1 MRLKERILH
10 ESLKLFSLKG
20 FNATSI
26 QDILEAAGT
35 SKGGLYNH
43 FKSKEDLFMQSL
55 DEARKIWRD
64 QNLMGLDRI
73 RNPIDKIIKLLENFR
88 DLYLK
93 DAKNFPGGCVFITFA
108 VELSDHHPH
117 LAQEVGKGFDGLKR
131 MIKRL
136 LEEGKASDRL
146 KMEVDSVRVTEILFL
161 GILGASITY
170 LMDKSSENLQTSM
183 GALIEFIEN
192 LKS

>member
-1 MRLKERILH
+1 MYRKEQIIH

-20 FNATSI
+20 FQATSI
-26 QDILEAAGT
+26 QDILEKAGI

-43 FKSKEDLFMQSL
+43 FKSKEDLFMQVL
-55 DEARKIWRD
+55 DKARKIWRD
-64 QNLMGLDRI
+64 RNLRGLDQI
-73 RNPIDKIIKLLENFR
+73 ENPIDKIICFLRNFQE
-88 DLYLK
+88 LYLK
-93 DAKNFPGGCVFITFA
+93 DTDNFPGGCVFLTFA

-136 LEEGKASDRL
+136 LEEGKASGSL
-146 KMEVDSVRVTEILFL
+146 KLEVDCACVTEILFL

-170 LMDKSSENLQTSM
+170 IMDKSAADLQISM
-183 GALIEFIEN
+183 DALIEYTEN
-192 LKS
+192 LKP